1 MKYVY
6 KILKFITGISLLI
19 CAGLVFVLFTRG
31 TKIELESV
39 WMFLTF
45 ALGGIFLVKESW

>member
-1 MKYVY
+1 MIY
-6 KILKFITGISLLI
+6 KILKFVVGISLI
-19 CAGLVFVLFTRG
+19 FCAAMIFILFTRG